1 MHLRSEVS
9 QHQPAASSVGT
20 VSAPSSPFCN
30 KKKRLAWKNMLQL
43 SIFSLKFLTSDHLQL

>member
-1 MHLRSEVS
+1 MHLRSEIS